1 MSSLEGHQLVSKSG
15 RINVSSQG
23 KGGVD
28 VPPVNQGEVRLA
40 PTTAGLAHEAISVDF
55 PHCDPRFVL
64 LHTHTHR
71 KDYCWRGLY
80 PRLIPADPA

>member
-1 MSSLEGHQLVSKSG
+1 LSSLEGHQLVSKSG

-64 LHTHTHR
+64 LHTHTHTE
-71 KDYCWRGLY
+71 KTIVGGAYILG
-80 PRLIPADPA
+80 